1 MALKRLKWAT
11 SLKPCTSNVL
21 MGHYVGSKIIV
32 SAVDYTLL
40 GDGAV
45 VFVPRHYP
53 EIYPIVL
60 KENRGE
66 IISRASNQADN

>member
-1 MALKRLKWAT
+1 
-11 SLKPCTSNVL
+11 